1 MRIGF
6 LGTGKISAAMVD
18 GLMASTFD
26 VQSIIISPRNAQR
39 AEHLARVYEKVTIAE
54 NNQKLLDVSD
64 CVFLCLPNQIA
75 EEVLRSLSFRSDQLV
90 VSVLAMAPTVEIE
103 GWIDHKVYRAVPLPF
118 IAECK
123 NITPIYPDHPFLR
136 TMFNALG
143 GVVILNEEDQFN
155 LFMTAGSLMGV
166 YFNFIET
173 AYQWLVNKGLDPI
186 YSRNFL
192 AMMFGNLSDEM
203 RKETEASHSTAVNFS
218 SFEREFS
225 TKGGTNEFL
234 SDCFSHQGGQR
245 ALTMALEKTLQKIKV
260 YPQTE

>member
-26 VQSIIISPRNAQR
+26 VQSIIVSPRNAQR

-54 NNQKLLDVSD
+54 SNQKLLDVSD
-64 CVFLCLPNQIA
+64 CVFLCLRNQIA
-75 EEVLRSLSFRSDQLV
+75 EEVLRSLYFRSDQLV
-90 VSVLAMAPTVEIE
+90 VSVLAMASMVEIE
-103 GWIDHKVYRAVPLPF
+103 EWINHKVYRAIPLPF

-136 TMFNALG
+136 AMFNALG
-143 GVVILNEEDQFN
+143 GALVLNEEDQFN
-155 LFMTAGSLMGV
+155 LFMIAGSLMGV

-173 AYQWLVNKGLDPI
+173 AHQWLVKKGLDPL
-186 YSRNFL
+186 YSADFL
-192 AMMFGNLSDEM
+192 AMMFGNLADEM
-203 RKETEASHSTAVNFS
+203 RKAKAVNHSTAVNFS
-218 SFEREFS
+218 YLEREFS
-225 TKGGTNEFL
+225 TKGGTNELL

-245 ALTMALEKTLQKIKV
+245 ALTMALERTLQKIKGLS
-260 YPQTE
+260 TN

>member
-6 LGTGKISAAMVD
+6 LGTGTISAAMVD

-26 VQSIIISPRNAQR
+26 VQSIIVSPRNAQR
-39 AEHLARVYEKVTIAE
+39 AKHLARMYEKVTIAE

-64 CVFLCLPNQIA
+64 CVFLCLPNQVA
-75 EEVLRSLSFRSDQLV
+75 EEVLRGLSFRSNQLV
-90 VSVLAMAPTVEIE
+90 VSVLAMAPMAEVEE
-103 GWIDHKVYRAVPLPF
+103 WINHKVYRAVPLPF

-123 NITPIYPDHPFLR
+123 NVTPFYPDHPFLR

-143 GVVILNEEDQFN
+143 RALVLHEEDQFN

-173 AYQWLVNKGLDPI
+173 AHQWLVNKGLDPL
-186 YSRNFL
+186 YSANFL

-203 RKETEASHSTAVNFS
+203 RKQIEDNHSTAVNFS

-234 SDCFSHQGGQR
+234 SNCFSHHGGQH
-245 ALTMALEKTLQKIKV
+245 ALTMALEKTLQKIKAC
-260 YPQTE
+260 